1 MLRLATDYPD
11 LRVEILRCG
20 PERELTIGNETMR
33 GVRVASLRGSGRRI
47 RVPLGGDWPS
57 GLYVARLRSTRGRV
71 GFAPF
76 VLRPRRL
83 GTSRVLVV
91 QPTNTWQAY
100 NYRDGDG
107 DGRPDSWYRNA
118 SSRTVDTTRPFLDRG
133 VPPHFRQYDVT
144 FLRWLDRTGRRVDM
158 LAQEDVERLSGD
170 RLARL
175 YELIV
180 FPGHH
185 EYVTEREY
193 DAVERFRNLGG
204 NLAFLS
210 ANNFFWRVDRRG
222 SRLHRIAMW
231 RDLGRPEA
239 ALVGVQYF
247 DWNHG
252 THDNEPYRAIGVAAA
267 PWLFE
272 GTGIEPGERFG
283 SFGIEVDGRT
293 AASPRGT
300 RVLATFPNAFGT
312 GRPAEMTIYET
323 ARGATVVAA
332 GAFTLAGR
340 QARRPEIA
348 RLLENLW
355 NRLATPR

>member
-1 MLRLATDYPD
+1 M
-11 LRVEILRCG
+11 
-20 PERELTIGNETMR
+20 
-33 GVRVASLRGSGRRI
+33 
-47 RVPLGGDWPS
+47 
-57 GLYVARLRSTRGRV
+57 RSTRGRV

-83 GTSRVLVV
+83 GASRVAVV

-107 DGRPDSWYRNA
+107 DGRPDSWYRNS

-158 LAQEDVERLSGD
+158 LAQEDIERVSGD

-175 YELIV
+175 YDLIV

-193 DAVERFRNLGG
+193 DAVERYRNLGG

-222 SRLHRIAMW
+222 NRLHRIAMW

-252 THDNEPYRAIGVAAA
+252 THDNEQYRAVGVAAA

-272 GTGIEPGERFG
+272 GTGIVAGKRFG

-293 AASPRGT
+293 AASPRGI
-300 RVLATFPNAFGT
+300 RVLATYPNAFGT
-312 GRPAEMTIYET
+312 GRPAEMTYYET
-323 ARGATVVAA
+323 SRGARVFAT
-332 GAFTLAGR
+332 GAFSLAGTQLR
-340 QARRPEIA
+340 QPGFT
-348 RLLENLW
+348 RLLGNLW
-355 NRLATPR
+355 DRLAAPRWRPVGAR